1 VSTYLVTGAAGFI
14 GSHLSTAL
22 QRRHDRVR
30 GVDVFTDYYARAL
43 KLENVVCAQSLG
55 RFEFFEDDLASADLG
70 PLLDGVDGVFHLA
83 AQPGVRASWGDEF
96 DVYLRDNLLV
106 TQRVF
111 REAVKRG
118 LRVVYASSS
127 SVYGDAECY
136 PTPEEVSPRPISPY
150 GITKLGCEHLA
161 RSFACASGLDAIG
174 LRYFTVFGARQRPDM
189 AFTRL
194 ARAAVRGDTFE
205 LLGDGEQSRD
215 FTYVGDAV
223 AATMAAMDWGCSG
236 ATYNVG
242 GGAETTLN
250 HVIQLVEELSGSA
263 IAVRRRVRAAGDVR
277 RTASETTRIRRDVGW
292 VPRTAI
298 RDGLIEQLEW
308 VRLREQRVR
317 TPTVVYA

>member
-14 GSHLSTAL
+14 GSHLSVEL
-22 QRRHDRVR
+22 QRRDDRVR
-30 GVDVFTDYYARAL
+30 GLDALTDYYARSI
-43 KLENVVCAQSLG
+43 KDENLAWAHSLG

-83 AQPGVRASWGDEF
+83 AQPGVRASWGNEF
-96 DVYLRDNLLV
+96 EIYLRDNLLA

-111 REAVKRG
+111 RAAAARG
-118 LRVVYASSS
+118 VRVVYASSS
-127 SVYGDAECY
+127 SIYGDAERY
-136 PTPEEVSPRPISPY
+136 PTPEEILPRPISPY

-161 RSFACASGLDAIG
+161 RSFARASGLDAVG

-194 ARAAVRGDTFE
+194 VRAAVWGDTFE

-223 AATMAAMDWGCSG
+223 AATMAAMDWGRTG
-236 ATYNVG
+236 VTYNVG

-250 HVIQLVEELSGSA
+250 HVIDLIEELSSTA
-263 IAVRRRVRAAGDVR
+263 IAISRSARAAGDVR
-277 RTASETTRIRRDVGW
+277 RTASDTARIQRDVGW
-292 VPRTAI
+292 VPKISI
-298 RDGLIEQLEW
+298 RDGLTEQLEW
-308 VRLREQRVR
+308 VRSFEQRIR
-317 TPTVVYA
+317 TPTIVHA